1 MKDTLI
7 VNLYG
12 GPGTGKSTG
21 AAYIFSKLKMAGV
34 DAEYVTEFAKDKVW
48 EGSQEAFKCQF
59 YITGKQAFRISRCY
73 GKVEVIVTDSPIMLG
88 KIYADRIGRPALGV
102 ACVEE
107 SQRYTA
113 NSANVMLTRVKPYN
127 PNGRNQTE
135 TEARVIDDDIR
146 NMLREY
152 GMSYIEV
159 TGDKEGYDK
168 VYKMIL
174 DAVETTRRK
183 AADTPIRGV
192 TKNGIYRHFKGKY
205 YLVLDCADH
214 SETGERMVVYR
225 HLYGNGGLC
234 VRPVSM
240 FLSEVDHEKY
250 PDVKQKYRF
259 ELVNEFKEE
268 PSDQS

>member
-88 KIYADRIGRPALGV
+88 KIYADRIGRPALGM

-107 SQRYTA
+107 AKRYTA
-113 NSANVMLTRVKPYN
+113 NSANVMLNRVKAYN

-135 TEARVIDDDIR
+135 TEARLIDDDIR
-146 NMLREY
+146 NMLREND
-152 GMSYIEV
+152 MSYIEV
-159 TGDKEGYDK
+159 NGDKEGYDK

-174 DAVETTRRK
+174 DAVENMRRK

-205 YLVLDCADH
+205 YLVLECADH
-214 SETGERMVVYR
+214 AETGERMVVYR

-234 VRPVSM
+234 VRPVSI
-240 FLSEVDHEKY
+240 FLSEVDHDKY

-259 ELVNEFKEE
+259 ELVKEFQEE
-268 PSDQS
+268 TGDQS